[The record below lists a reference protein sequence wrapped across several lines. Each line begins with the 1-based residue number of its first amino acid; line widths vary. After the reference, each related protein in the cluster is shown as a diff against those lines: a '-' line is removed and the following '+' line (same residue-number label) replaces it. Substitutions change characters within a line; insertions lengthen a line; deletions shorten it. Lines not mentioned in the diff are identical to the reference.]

1 MVKDFLWWTLLIM
14 AIMYLIYMGYDIYKH
29 KNELEEETSFIKSG
43 IFAFG
48 TLFFDV
54 LGIGAFAPH
63 TTLYRF
69 FKQVDDRVMPGTLNA
84 GNAIPTVLQ
93 ALIFIKLIEVDT
105 VTLVSMIIASVLG
118 SLIGAKVVARMNKK
132 KIQLS
137 MGFALL
143 ITSVFLTL
151 SALGMMDLKATGY
164 TLTGTLLYIGVGV
177 NFLLGALMTVGVG
190 LYSPCMALVAMLGMS
205 TKAAFPIMMGSCA
218 FLMPACGVTFIKE
231 KAYNRKAAMAATLFG
246 TVGVILAAYFVKSL
260 PIDILRWIVVMVVV
274 YTAVSMIREGLKKIK

>member
-1 MVKDFLWWTLLIM
+1 M
-14 AIMYLIYMGYDIYKH
+14 AIMYLVYMGYDIYKH
-29 KNELEEETSFIKSG
+29 KNELEKETSFIKSG
-43 IFAFG
+43 LFAFG

-118 SLIGAKVVARMNKK
+118 SLLGAKVVARMNKK

-143 ITSVFLTL
+143 ITSIFLTL

-177 NFLLGALMTVGVG
+177 NF
-190 LYSPCMALVAMLGMS
+190 
-205 TKAAFPIMMGSCA
+205 
-218 FLMPACGVTFIKE
+218 
-231 KAYNRKAAMAATLFG
+231 
-246 TVGVILAAYFVKSL
+246 
-260 PIDILRWIVVMVVV
+260 
-274 YTAVSMIREGLKKIK
+274 

>member
-1 MVKDFLWWTLLIM
+1 MVKDILWWTLLVM

-118 SLIGAKVVARMNKK
+118 SLVGARFVARMNKK

-260 PIDILRWIVVMVVV
+260 PIDVLRWIVVVVVV